1 MADRLSLLM
10 GADGPVD
17 VDRYDRGRV
26 KYRVGGS
33 LRVVHEIEVAGRR
46 RIVASR
52 TFRGG
57 RAEQVY
63 ERALATARPVGPL
76 RGVAYEPELDTV
88 FWTFPNDRK
97 IATLAALVPG
107 TEVVSRLLGRPI
119 ARTLLAAYA
128 PEKAATAACFDELAG
143 RPVAYAKVF
152 ADDAELAASLRAHT
166 AVFDAL
172 GTASSALR
180 VPAVLGWSDEERVL
194 VVEAVEGR
202 RVDTLRGP
210 EHVEAMRR
218 FGAALAT
225 LHTLPVPAGVE
236 PFPRLEPAR
245 QAPAAELIGLARPA
259 PPPPAARGGAP
270 PRPAAPA
277 PRPPPAARAG
287 ARGRGPP
294 PPPPRPADGFVPD
307 APPPA
312 EPVCLHGD
320 VHLKNGLM
328 QARRIALIDL
338 DQVGLGPAA
347 ADVGSAMAGIRY
359 HALVADEAA
368 RGERLQRALLHG
380 YASLRELPDAHALRW
395 HVAAALL
402 SERAVRAVNRVR
414 PDGLARLGA
423 VLADARAALRGEIV
437 R

>member
-57 RAEQVY
+57 RAEEVY
-63 ERALATARPVGPL
+63 ERAVEAARVAGPL
-76 RGVAYEPELDTV
+76 RAGAHDPELEAG

-97 IATLAALVPG
+97 IATLARLVPD
-107 TEVVSRLLGRPI
+107 TDTVSRLLGRPI

-152 ADDAELAASLRAHT
+152 ADDAELAASWRAHT
-166 AVFDAL
+166 AIFDAL
-172 GTASSALR
+172 GTSSSALR
-180 VPAVLGWSDEERVL
+180 VPAVLACSPEERML

-210 EHVEAMRR
+210 EHLEAMRR

-225 LHTLPVPAGVE
+225 LHSLPAPAGLA
-236 PFPRLEPAR
+236 PFARLRPH
-245 QAPAAELIGLARPA
+245 PPA
-259 PPPPAARGGAP
+259 PGPEPIGRAR
-270 PRPAAPA
+270 
-277 PRPPPAARAG
+277 
-287 ARGRGPP
+287 
-294 PPPPRPADGFVPD
+294 
-307 APPPA
+307 
-312 EPVCLHGD
+312 
-320 VHLKNGLM
+320 
-328 QARRIALIDL
+328 
-338 DQVGLGPAA
+338 
-347 ADVGSAMAGIRY
+347 
-359 HALVADEAA
+359 
-368 RGERLQRALLHG
+368 
-380 YASLRELPDAHALRW
+380 
-395 HVAAALL
+395 
-402 SERAVRAVNRVR
+402 
-414 PDGLARLGA
+414 
-423 VLADARAALRGEIV
+423 ADARAA
-437 R
+437 